1 MTTCGI
7 YKITNLVNE
16 KVYIGQA
23 QDIEKRWREHKCS
36 SKSNNQILYRAI
48 RKYGLENFSFEILEE
63 CKAEQ
68 LNEKENYWIKYFNSQ
83 NEGYN
88 ETLTEYNLVSQ
99 KMTSEILENIIQD
112 LNEKYFKIK
121 ECLTRCGNIVLECN
135 KDETKNILFSFFNL
149 KKFLDN

>member
-48 RKYGLENFSFEILEE
+48 RKYGLENFS
-63 CKAEQ
+63 C
-68 LNEKENYWIKYFNSQ
+68 
-83 NEGYN
+83 
-88 ETLTEYNLVSQ
+88 
-99 KMTSEILENIIQD
+99 
-112 LNEKYFKIK
+112 
-121 ECLTRCGNIVLECN
+121 
-135 KDETKNILFSFFNL
+135 
-149 KKFLDN
+149 